1 MDIVRVIGIALL
13 TTFAALILKQN
24 RPELAAIVSLTGG
37 LVILLM
43 FTQGLSSVINNLT
56 QIVQRTGIRSDV
68 FVALLRI
75 IGIGY
80 LTEFAAGICQ
90 DADNNSMAQKVTL
103 AGKVLILIL
112 AIPIINNL
120 IEVVLGVVGG

>member
-1 MDIVRVIGIALL
+1 LDIVRVIGIALL

>member
-1 MDIVRVIGIALL
+1 MDIIRVIGIALL
-13 TTFAALILKQN
+13 TTFAAIILKQQ
-24 RPELAAIVSLTGG
+24 RPELSLIVTLSGG
-37 LVILLM
+37 LIILLM
-43 FTQGLSSVINNLT
+43 FTQGLSS
-56 QIVQRTGIRSDV
+56 IVESLNAIVYRTGIRSDI

-80 LTEFAAGICQ
+80 LTEFASGVCQ
-90 DADNNSMAQKVTL
+90 DADNPSMAQKVTL

-120 IEVVLGVVGG
+120 IEVVLGVIE

>member
-13 TTFAALILKQN
+13 TTFAVLMLRQT
-24 RPELAAIVSLTGG
+24 RPELAAIISLSGG
-37 LVILLM
+37 LIILLM
-43 FTQGLSSVINNLT
+43 FTQGLASIVGSLN
-56 QIVQRTGIRSDV
+56 QIVYRTGIRSDV

-80 LTEFAAGICQ
+80 LTEFASGICQ
-90 DADNNSMAQKVTL
+90 DADNNSLAQKVTL

-120 IEVVLGVVGG
+120 IEVVLGLIN